1 MHWAEVEQFVIV
13 FYARSKSNAPI
24 SNICK
29 PAIECWQKRYMLA
42 RGQAKMLL
50 ERSKAA

>member
-13 FYARSKSNAPI
+13 FYAKSKSKAPI

-29 PAIECWQKRYMLA
+29 PAVERWQKRYMLA